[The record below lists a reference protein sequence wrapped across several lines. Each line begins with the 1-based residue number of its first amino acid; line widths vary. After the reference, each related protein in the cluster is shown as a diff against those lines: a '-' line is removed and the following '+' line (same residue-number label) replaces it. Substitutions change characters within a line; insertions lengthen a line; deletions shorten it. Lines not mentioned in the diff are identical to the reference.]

1 MLLSSTGVFDLLASY
16 LRAFVL
22 IAVASSPSAAQLSGA
37 SAALYAQAIKDGKF
51 TSNYRALKTDVSPT
65 TDNKS
70 FYVVWK
76 TAEHPKRW
84 MVTVHGT
91 GGFATDQLAVWSA
104 HLKDR
109 EIGVISMQWWFGR
122 SGPGDYYPPADLYR
136 EIAAALAAQN
146 VTPGYA
152 MLFGFSRG
160 SANSFAVKA
169 IDAGRGKNYFAL
181 NVASSGGVALNFP
194 PTAAIAKGDYGKDP
208 LRGTKWVTSAG
219 AKDPNPDRD
228 GINGMRDT
236 KKWLESQGATVVKAI
251 EDPKF
256 GHGALVLNAGDA
268 RQVIDLFFKLTP

>member
-1 MLLSSTGVFDLLASY
+1 MSLALLILLAASP
-16 LRAFVL
+16 
-22 IAVASSPSAAQLSGA
+22 VAAPLSGE

-51 TSNYRALKTDVSPT
+51 TATYRELKTDLSPT
-65 TDNKS
+65 TDQKS

-76 TAEHPKRW
+76 TVERPKRW
-84 MVTVHGT
+84 IVAVHGT

-104 HLKDR
+104 HLKGR
-109 EIGVISMQWWFGR
+109 EIGVVSIQWWFGKN
-122 SGPGDYYPPADLYR
+122 GPGDYYAPADLYR

-146 VTPGYA
+146 VQPGYA

-160 SANSFAVKA
+160 SANSYAVKA
-169 IDAGRGKNYFAL
+169 IDAGRGRNYFAL
-181 NVASSGGVALNFP
+181 NVASSGGVATNFP
-194 PTAAIAKGDYGKDP
+194 PTAMISKGGYGADP

-228 GINGMRDT
+228 GIQGMRET
-236 KKWLESQGATVVKAI
+236 KKWLESQGAIVVKAI

-268 RQVIDLFFKLTP
+268 RQVVDLFFQLTP